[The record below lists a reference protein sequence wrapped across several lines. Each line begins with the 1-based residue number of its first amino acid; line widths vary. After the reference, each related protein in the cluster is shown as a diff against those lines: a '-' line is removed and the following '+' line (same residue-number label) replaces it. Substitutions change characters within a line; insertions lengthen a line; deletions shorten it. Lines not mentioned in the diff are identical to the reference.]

1 MKEKLK
7 TGYPH
12 KDKMWLKYYDS
23 EFLKRKNPSTGIYDY
38 MKEKTRNILNNK
50 LKYISSIV
58 SEIESP
64 ELIVIKK
71 EQYRCLNTAFKALS
85 SKHKLL
91 IKCYILK
98 IIPPNTVIKY
108 THLKYSDRMIELQIA
123 INVLRR
129 YYLFLYEKG

>member
-1 MKEKLK
+1 MSRLK
-7 TGYPH
+7 DVIISWKFLRGEVSFQHGYVLFQDMYFYH
-12 KDKMWLKYYDS
+12 
-23 EFLKRKNPSTGIYDY
+23 
-38 MKEKTRNILNNK
+38 
-50 LKYISSIV
+50 
-58 SEIESP
+58 
-64 ELIVIKK
+64 
-71 EQYRCLNTAFKALS
+71 NTAFKALS
-85 SKHKLL
+85 SKHTLL